1 MTKKTLLSVVTASL
15 ALACAAEK
23 AAVRPAPATAPAAAA
38 ATVKPPEPPAT
49 PDAEFRAHKPPPAAG
64 EPRFQAPVPAEARL
78 ANGARLL
85 VVENHAVPLV
95 SIEVLV
101 ESGVDAEPAGKG
113 GIASFTASMLTEGTK
128 ALPAQAFAARVEDLA
143 ARLSASADLEA
154 TRVRLNC
161 LTETLPQALDLLA
174 DALVDPAFR
183 PEDVERVRG
192 LLLTGLV
199 QKKASLQALARDA
212 AARILYGAGH
222 PWGRPAG
229 GTPETVKSITRAD
242 LSRFHQEWYRPNH
255 AIVAVSGDTTLAE
268 VKKLL
273 DAKLAGWKR
282 KALPALKLPPL
293 PRIEARSVTIVDR
306 PGSSQSQVWVVGRL
320 FAASDPDR
328 VPFLVANNVLGGLF
342 GSRLNMNL
350 REEKGYSYGAF
361 SGGRFGRTTGSF
373 TASGGIQARSTAEA
387 VGEFEK
393 ELSAFAG
400 GALRPGELEKSKE
413 ALIRSLPARLETN
426 DAVSGSIASL
436 AFDGLPLDWYRRF
449 PDLVARVD
457 AGEVARVARA
467 WVHPERMPVVVV
479 GPKAEW
485 EEKIRALGLGPV
497 TVGAA
502 E

>member
-1 MTKKTLLSVVTASL
+1 MTKKTLLAVIAACL
-15 ALACAAEK
+15 ALACAGER
-23 AAVRPAPATAPAAAA
+23 AAVKPAPAASTAA
-38 ATVKPPEPPAT
+38 KPPELPAT
-49 PDAEFRAHKPPPAAG
+49 PDAEFRAQKPSPAAG

-78 ANGARLL
+78 TNGARLL

-113 GIASFTASMLTEGTK
+113 GIAAFTAAMLTEGTK

-143 ARLSASADLEA
+143 ARLGASAELES

-174 DALVDPAFR
+174 DALVNPAFR

-212 AARILYGAGH
+212 AARVLYGEGH

-229 GTPETVKSITRAD
+229 GTPETVRSITRAD
-242 LSRFHQEWYRPNH
+242 LARFHGTWYRPNH
-255 AIVAVSGDTTLAE
+255 AIVAVSGDTNLAE

-282 KALPALKLPPL
+282 KALPPLRLPPL

-320 FAASDPDR
+320 FAANDPDR
-328 VPFLVANNVLGGLF
+328 VPFSVANNVLGGLF

-361 SGGRFGRTTGSF
+361 SGARFGRTTGSF

-393 ELSAFAG
+393 ELSAFAS
-400 GALRPGELEKSKE
+400 GALREGELEKSRE

-436 AFDGLPLDWYRRF
+436 AFEGLPLDWYRQL
-449 PDLVARVD
+449 PGLVARVD
-457 AGEVARVARA
+457 AGQVARVARA

-479 GPKAEW
+479 GPKSES
-485 EEKIRALGLGPV
+485 EEKIRALGLGKV
-497 TVGAA
+497 EVRAA